1 MNKNIMKIVIYPNP
15 ILRKKAKEIKEI
27 TPEICEL
34 AKRMTQIMIK
44 EDGVGLAA
52 PQVGISKRMI
62 IVQGEKGP
70 EVFLNPKI
78 IFKSKEKELAEE
90 GCLSLPGLF
99 LEVKRSRRVKVE
111 YTDLEGERYVLSV
124 EGIVARIFQ
133 HEIDH
138 LNGILFIDRIPFWQK
153 IKNFLNQR
161 Y

>member
-15 ILRKKAKEIKEI
+15 LLRKKAKKIKEI
-27 TPEICEL
+27 TPEIHEL
-34 AKRMTQIMIK
+34 TKRMIQIMIK

-70 EVFLNPKI
+70 EVFLNPRI

-99 LEVKRSRRVKVE
+99 LEVKRSRKVKVE
-111 YTDLEGERYVLSV
+111 FTDLEGERYVLSA
-124 EGIVARIFQ
+124 EGIMARIFQ

-153 IKNFLNQR
+153 IKNFFNQR